1 MAKINFYEIKVMK
14 FAQTDAEGKEIPGS
28 DPITIDSVHLQ
39 ISKKVNLPTM
49 NGEKAEAYIV
59 PVADIPV
66 LFQKPDTKF
75 PNIGGNNVVGY
86 DCTARIAAVK
96 KFLDEYIG
104 KPCYAEDIL
113 QKNKKVLTYID
124 FNN

>member
-14 FAQTDAEGKEIPGS
+14 FAQTDAEGKEIPES

-75 PNIGGNNVVGY
+75 PNIVGNNVVGY

-124 FNN
+124 FSN